1 MTIRHMKIFVSVY
14 QTQSITRAAEQLHMT
29 QPAVSRAI
37 QELEHYYGV
46 CLFERI
52 GRRICS
58 TESAARLY
66 AQALHI
72 IETLDSMEK
81 ELRDWDEFG
90 MLRVGATITLGT
102 FLLPRLAA
110 QFQRRHP
117 HLQLKAMV
125 SNGAQLSQHLLDNTI
140 DLALIEG
147 SVLPAQLV
155 SEPFSRDHLQ
165 LILPPDHPLAKRE
178 SLQLAEL
185 SQESFLLRERGSAG
199 REFLDHVFAAHQ
211 LPLVPLWESA
221 STQAI
226 IQAVGAGLG
235 ISFLPERLVRQ
246 AIADGLVCT
255 IPVTDEA
262 FARTHHIVYHR
273 HKYLTRSAQEFIAL
287 CKEISLEKGNE
298 GIKDSP

>member
-14 QTQSITRAAEQLHMT
+14 QAQSITRAAEQLHMT

-81 ELRDWDEFG
+81 GLRDWDEFG
-90 MLRVGATITLGT
+90 VLRVGATITLGN
-102 FLLPRLAA
+102 FLLPELAA
-110 QFQRRHP
+110 RFQQRHP
-117 HLQLKAMV
+117 HLQLRAVV
-125 SNGAQLSQHLLDNTI
+125 SNGAQLSQHLLENTI

-147 SVLPAQLV
+147 SILLPQLV
-155 SEPFSRDHLQ
+155 SEPFSGDHLQ
-165 LILPPDHPLAKRE
+165 LILPPGHPLSERK
-178 SLQLAEL
+178 SLSLEELAE
-185 SQESFLLRERGSAG
+185 EPFLLRERGSAG

-211 LPLVPLWESA
+211 LPLTPLWESA
-221 STQAI
+221 STQALVR
-226 IQAVGAGLG
+226 AVASGIGLS
-235 ISFLPERLVRQ
+235 ILPEKLVRR
-246 AIADGLVCT
+246 AL
-255 IPVTDEA
+255 EA
-262 FARTHHIVYHR
+262 GVVQTRPICDAPLSRPCHIVWHR
-273 HKYLTRSAQEFIAL
+273 NKYLSP
-287 CKEISLEKGNE
+287 SLRLLIGLMKAA
-298 GIKDSP
+298 

>member
-1 MTIRHMKIFVSVY
+1 MTLRHMKIFVSVY

-81 ELRDWDEFG
+81 GLRDWDEFG
-90 MLRVGATITLGT
+90 VLRVGATITLGN
-102 FLLPRLAA
+102 FLLPELAA
-110 QFQRRHP
+110 RFQQRLP
-117 HLQLKAMV
+117 HLQLRAVV
-125 SNGAQLSQHLLDNTI
+125 SNGAQLSQHLLENTI

-147 SVLPAQLV
+147 SILLPQLV
-155 SEPFSRDHLQ
+155 SEPFSGDHLQ
-165 LILPPDHPLAKRE
+165 LILPPGHPLSERK
-178 SLQLAEL
+178 SLSLEELAE
-185 SQESFLLRERGSAG
+185 EPFLLRERGSAG

-211 LPLVPLWESA
+211 LPLTPLWESA

-226 IQAVGAGLG
+226 IKAVGAGLG
-235 ISFLPERLVRQ
+235 VSFLPEKLVSQ
-246 AIADGLVCT
+246 AIAEGSVRTVPIENEPFC
-255 IPVTDEA
+255 
-262 FARTHHIVYHR
+262 RTHHIVYHR
-273 HKYLTRSAQEFIAL
+273 HKFLTQSAREFIAL
-287 CKEISLEKGNE
+287 CHEMEASADVME
-298 GIKDSP
+298 P